1 MNGINKIT
9 DRIRSDALAEIRALQ
24 TQTEEQCKAIADDG
38 EQKAR
43 ALYWDL
49 MQEGTENAKLRL
61 ERLLSAA
68 DMECRK
74 DVLRTKQELI
84 ARSFQ
89 HAADKLRSLPREK
102 LVPFL
107 AKLAADAAVTGEE
120 ELVFSAA
127 DRAELGQ
134 EVCREA
140 NRLLSDSGKKAA
152 LRLSPEVRET
162 GGGLILTR
170 GRVESNCTFSVLVES
185 VREELSLQ
193 VAHILFD

>member
-9 DRIRSDALAEIRALQ
+9 DRIRSDALAEIRSLQ
-24 TQTEEQCKAIADDG
+24 TQTEEQCKAITDEG

-43 ALYWDL
+43 ELYWEL
-49 MQEGTENAKLRL
+49 MREGTEDARLRL

-68 DMECRK
+68 KMECSK
-74 DVLRTKQELI
+74 DVLRAKQDLI
-84 ARSFQ
+84 ARCFS
-89 HAADKLRSLPREK
+89 HAAEQLRALPREE

-120 ELVFSAA
+120 EIVLSAA
-127 DRAELGQ
+127 DKTALGDQ
-134 EVCREA
+134 VCRQA
-140 NRLLSDSGKKAA
+140 NALLTQAGKKAA
-152 LRLSPEVRET
+152 LRLSDQTRET

-170 GRVESNCTFSVLVES
+170 GRVESNCTFAVLVES